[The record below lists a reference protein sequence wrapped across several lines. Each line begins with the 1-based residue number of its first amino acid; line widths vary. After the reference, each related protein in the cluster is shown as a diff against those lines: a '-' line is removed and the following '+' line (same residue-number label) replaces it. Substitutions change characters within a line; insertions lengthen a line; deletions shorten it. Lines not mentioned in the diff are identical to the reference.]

1 MENLLEKILKYKE
14 QEVNALKEEVA
25 ANPDH
30 PIHEILDKGRP
41 FKKRFFEA
49 SLKEPGLAVIAEVK
63 RKSPSEGTIGEIP
76 SAADLAILYAEGGAA
91 AISVLTDGPSFGGSL
106 ADLEAV
112 REKSPLPLLRKDF
125 TIDPIQIAEAAVSGA
140 NAVLIIVAAVKDKT
154 KALIQE
160 AERMGMEA
168 LVEVTNEEELTI
180 AVAADA
186 RIIGVNN
193 RDLKTFKVD
202 IQTALKLKSFMPD
215 YVASVA
221 ASGIKGPEDAKKM
234 REAGYDAIL
243 VGQSIVESN
252 DPRSY
257 IKQLRGLE

>member
-25 ANPDH
+25 ADPDH

-41 FKKRFFEA
+41 FKKRFFET

-63 RKSPSEGTIGEIP
+63 RKSPSEGIIGEIP

-125 TIDPIQIAEAAVSGA
+125 TIDPIQIAEAAASGA